1 MMQEALAYILFILIG
16 VLPTLVPVLA
26 VTLPFQA
33 GWLAM
38 RSHWVIAILC
48 LMLAG
53 YCAALAFGPADGVPG
68 WQGFQDLRKVQER
81 REHGSRMMQSSAFG
95 GTGKNITVGEMKEV
109 YGESGEPRST
119 EEVHPENRRR

>member
-1 MMQEALAYILFILIG
+1 MQEMLAYSLFILVG

-38 RSHWVIAILC
+38 RSHWVMAMLC

-53 YCAALAFGPADGVPG
+53 YCAALAFGPVDSVPG
-68 WQGFQDLRKVQER
+68 WQEFQDLSKVQER
-81 REHGSRMMQSSAFG
+81 RDLGSRMMHSSAFG
-95 GTGKNITVGEMKEV
+95 GTGKNITVGELKGV
-109 YGESGEPRST
+109 YGESGST
-119 EEVHPENRRR
+119 EADHPENRR